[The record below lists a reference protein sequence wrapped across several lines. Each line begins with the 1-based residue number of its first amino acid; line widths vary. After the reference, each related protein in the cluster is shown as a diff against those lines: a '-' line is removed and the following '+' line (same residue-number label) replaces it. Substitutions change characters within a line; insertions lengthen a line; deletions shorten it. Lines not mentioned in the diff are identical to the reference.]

1 MTRDMS
7 RVLNVC
13 SSLVLPEKLKEN
25 NFSTM
30 EDIKVFQHFL
40 KDIQYLKD
48 FRDLQN
54 LNAVKCNKQKRCTIS
69 NVKRKPTRFN
79 PLEQMNEI
87 EFRKKYRYTK
97 ENMRR
102 IIEIVR
108 DDLEVDHYE
117 PMKKN
122 QVPVDLQILSAIRF
136 FGGTEVATAT
146 PPTIYTY
153 TLPLHLHVFAFSIPN
168 SQQWCTG
175 LVHTLWP
182 K

>member
-1 MTRDMS
+1 
-7 RVLNVC
+7 
-13 SSLVLPEKLKEN
+13 
-25 NFSTM
+25 M

-48 FRDLQN
+48 FRDINN
-54 LNAVKCNKQKRCTIS
+54 LSAVKCNKQKTRTIS
-69 NVKRKPTRFN
+69 NVKRKLTRFN

-117 PMKKN
+117 PMKRN

-136 FGGTEVATAT
+136 FGGTEVATTA
-146 PPTIYTY
+146 PSSIHTY
-153 TLPLHLHVFAFSIPN
+153 TPPLHLHLFACSIPN
-168 SQQWCTG
+168 SQQWCTE
-175 LVHTLWP
+175 
-182 K
+182 

>member
-1 MTRDMS
+1 
-7 RVLNVC
+7 
-13 SSLVLPEKLKEN
+13 
-25 NFSTM
+25 M

-48 FRDLQN
+48 FRDINN
-54 LNAVKCNKQKRCTIS
+54 LSAVKCNKQKTRTIS
-69 NVKRKPTRFN
+69 NVKRKPARFN

-117 PMKKN
+117 PMKRN

-136 FGGTEVATAT
+136 FGGTEVATAA
-146 PPTIYTY
+146 PSIIHTY
-153 TLPLHLHVFAFSIPN
+153 TPPLHLHFFACSIPN
-168 SQQWCTG
+168 SQQWCTE
-175 LVHTLWP
+175 
-182 K
+182 

>member
-1 MTRDMS
+1 MTRDKS
-7 RVLNVC
+7 RVLSCC
-13 SSLVLPEKLKEN
+13 SSLVSPEKLKEN
-25 NFSTM
+25 NFLTM

-54 LNAVKCNKQKRCTIS
+54 LNSVKCNKQKARTSTIS

-117 PMKKN
+117 PMKRN

-136 FGGTEVATAT
+136 FGGTEVGTAA
-146 PPTIYTY
+146 PSSIHTY
-153 TLPLHLHVFAFSIPN
+153 TPPLHLHFFAFSIPN
-168 SQQWCTG
+168 SQQWCTE
-175 LVHTLWP
+175 
-182 K
+182 